1 MRASSASYPIPR
13 MARSDSVRASAIL
26 RWTRAAESVGMLP
39 PRRTGYI
46 RATMKT
52 QPGRGPLTGI
62 RVIEM
67 ATGQAEYCG
76 LTLAGLGADVVQVEP
91 PGGNPT
97 RRIAPFYQDREDP
110 ERSLF
115 FWQYNRGK
123 RSIVLDL
130 RQPSDRDRF
139 NSLVATADVLLEST
153 PRGELDAYGLGPSTL
168 MKQHPTLIVARVT
181 PFGDH
186 RPSADFKG
194 PDLIHLALGGVMMN
208 C

>member
-62 RVIEM
+62 RVIEL
-67 ATGQAEYCG
+67 ADEQAEYCG
-76 LTLAGLGADVVQVEP
+76 LTLAGLGADVVKGGP
-91 PGGNPT
+91 PGGSPT
-97 RRIAPFYQDREDP
+97 RRVGPFYQDREDR

-130 RQPSDRDRF
+130 RQPENRDRF
-139 NSLVATADVLLEST
+139 RALVATPAGPLET
-153 PRGELDAYGLGPSTL
+153 NPPG
-168 MKQHPTLIVARVT
+168 
-181 PFGDH
+181 
-186 RPSADFKG
+186 
-194 PDLIHLALGGVMMN
+194 
-208 C
+208 